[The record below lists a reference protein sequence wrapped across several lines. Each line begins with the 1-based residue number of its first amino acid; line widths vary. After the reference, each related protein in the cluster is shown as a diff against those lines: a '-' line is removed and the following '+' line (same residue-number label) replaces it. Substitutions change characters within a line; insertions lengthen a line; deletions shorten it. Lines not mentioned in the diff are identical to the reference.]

1 MDFAVAGN
9 WVNFEYELYKV
20 APEKV
25 AQEFIDQTTM
35 GNDSFDIIKNN
46 IQSILDKHMSR

>member
-20 APEKV
+20 A
-25 AQEFIDQTTM
+25 QEFIDQTTM
-35 GNDSFDIIKNN
+35 SNDSFDIIKNN
-46 IQSILDKHMSR
+46 IQLIIDKHM

>member
-9 WVNFEYELYKV
+9 WVNFEYELYKDT
-20 APEKV
+20 PEKV